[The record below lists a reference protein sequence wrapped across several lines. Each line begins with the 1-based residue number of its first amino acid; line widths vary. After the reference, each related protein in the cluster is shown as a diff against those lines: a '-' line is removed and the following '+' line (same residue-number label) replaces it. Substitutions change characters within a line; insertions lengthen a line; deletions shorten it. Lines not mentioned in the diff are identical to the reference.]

1 MRADAD
7 ARMREKDLALEAEK
21 ERFRAEAK
29 DAEARIHA
37 ELAEE
42 NARWVEG
49 QKRIMLVER
58 ENQRVEHERLL
69 ASAAADFKLKEEELL
84 KRRDAVESRLRR
96 REAEI
101 QEEHRL
107 KERASWKANRACWPR
122 NGPPWTR
129 CIPTGKNPCMSATF
143 PWRRNSG
150 FVGQKEALL
159 KIETD
164 QRLNEVLKAAAQSA
178 EELKSRL
185 QDEGRRLRKPPL
197 KKTGWP

>member
-84 KRRDAVESRLRR
+84 KRRDAVEPRLRR

-101 QEEHRL
+101 QGEHRL
-107 KERASWKANRACWPR
+107 KERAIVESQQGLLASERTALDKMYSNRE
-122 NGPPWTR
+122 
-129 CIPTGKNPCMSATF
+129 NPCMSATF

-159 KIETD
+159 KIETT
-164 QRLNEVLKAAAQSA
+164 SA
-178 EELKSRL
+178 STRC
-185 QDEGRRLRKPPL
+185 
-197 KKTGWP
+197 